1 MAFNKMHAGW
11 MHPRLVYLGF
21 VVSAITYLTLRRAR
35 HKAQQRVDRRITID
49 HALDLLDSLIVTVLV
64 TTVERVG
71 SKLLSTTKLYRY
83 FEKNT

>member
-64 TTVERVG
+64 TREGWLQIVIHNKAVQV
-71 SKLLSTTKLYRY
+71 L
-83 FEKNT
+83 